1 MTSIILIALVSEL
14 TGGRW
19 TPGGKYPCQ
28 YTHAELT
35 ASNVLGFYGHG
46 RRTKLG
52 GCSNWFMA
60 DFVFTCSDGT
70 TILFHSS
77 EQYMMWAKA
86 RLFGDTAIAARILAE
101 GKNPRKAKAL
111 GKDVAGFDF
120 KRWSLYARFIVEHG
134 VWLKFSQNEDIR
146 KVLLMTGY
154 KVLVELAL
162 KDDLWGVGIDKN
174 ELWANGEQSPKRW
187 GKNWLGQVLMNV
199 RRRLREQESLSPVPN
214 TTCREKF
221 RLPLANELVD
231 LRTKGT
237 IRHPTLSQKSR
248 KIPLSPPPPQV
259 HHKVFDDQ
267 WDEDQWYG
275 DPQDEEDERFA
286 DEDDERLS
294 FV

>member
-1 MTSIILIALVSEL
+1 MTNYHRTLVSEL
-14 TGGRW
+14 TGDRY
-19 TPGGKYPCQ
+19 TLGGQYPCQ
-28 YTHAELT
+28 YTDDELSP
-35 ASNVLGFYGHG
+35 SNVLGFYGHSK
-46 RRTKLG
+46 RTEN
-52 GCSNWFMA
+52 GCFSNWSK
-60 DFVFTCSDGT
+60 DQFVFTCSDGT
-70 TILFHSS
+70 PLLFYTS

-101 GKNPRKAKAL
+101 GKNPRKAKEL
-111 GKDVAGFDF
+111 GRLVAGFDF
-120 KRWSLYARFIVEHG
+120 KRWSLYARSIVEHG

-146 KVLLMTGY
+146 KVLLNTRD
-154 KVLVELAL
+154 KVLVEAAL
-162 KDDLWGVGIDKN
+162 NDALWGVGTDKN
-174 ELWANGEQSPKRW
+174 GLWANGTRSPDGW

-199 RRRLREQESLSPVPN
+199 RRRLREQEYLSPVPN

-221 RLPLANELVD
+221 CLPLATELVD

-248 KIPLSPPPPQV
+248 KIPMSPPPPQV

-267 WDEDQWYG
+267 LDD
-275 DPQDEEDERFA
+275 EDERFADYEDEMYA